1 MMGFI
6 DQATGFLKIILM
18 TSSTVIVSFFLAL
31 WFMPMY
37 YLIRKLKSRESF
49 CRYDVIGVICPAI
62 VLLELFG
69 KNPQLEYPYN
79 WLAATLAIILG
90 KFYYAFWRKH
100 SD

>member
-18 TSSTVIVSFFLAL
+18 TSGTVIVSLFLAF

-49 CRYDVIGVICPAI
+49 CRYDVIGVIARP
-62 VLLELFG
+62 LFYWNYSARTLSSNIHIIG
-69 KNPQLEYPYN
+69 SRQL
-79 WLAATLAIILG
+79 
-90 KFYYAFWRKH
+90 
-100 SD
+100 